1 MFLVY
6 KENTKPTEPPFRI
19 TLSDGTRRT
28 DPSSFTKEELIDA
41 GYKIAPPKP
50 RIVPLGM
57 TIDWDVENERW
68 ISVGTYQRPIEAN
81 DWYFVNKETLGV
93 LLEESNFQ
101 KMRLIES
108 GAAITEIDAHIDAL
122 NNIDLFQNP
131 TDIAWP
137 QYNPSV

>member
-1 MFLVY
+1 MVLVY
-6 KENTKPTEPPFRI
+6 KENSKPTEPPFRI

-28 DPSSFTKEELIDA
+28 DPSSFTGKELIDA

-57 TIDWDVENERW
+57 SIDWDVENERW
-68 ISVGTYQRPIEAN
+68 IAVGEYQKPIGAN

-93 LLEESNFQ
+93 LLEESNFL

-108 GAAITEIDAHIDAL
+108 GAAITEIDAYIDAL
-122 NNIDLFQNP
+122 NNVDLFQNP
-131 TDIAWP
+131 TDIMWP
-137 QYNPSV
+137 QL